1 MFSSLLVCVS
11 LLATAGVDGN
21 PTSPEPTT
29 LSATQVAAEQLTQAI
44 ATLHQTLPKTSAEC
58 VPGTAEKV
66 TQAANGVIDA
76 AVTVTRFDDGFEPN
90 QLLQYAKILARANQG
105 IEHLFE
111 STIALRTG
119 FAAMPEGDE
128 RRHAAREYL
137 AVMAS
142 MTDLAGRFRYL
153 LFDADTLDYIEWEL
167 VEYPLL
173 YQQLLNLFDETGCT
187 VGSSIAAKSLVYPLE
202 KASDSDEVAV
212 TADTKSHILRVV
224 ASTAP
229 QTGLQ
234 RLTDFLNSDTT
245 TPALVIETAATIRQ
259 LGLPQEPAAN
269 QDPTLPRPYITP
281 GELRER
287 LQALPTA
294 SLSAAEYRQRASLI
308 NWLDQRV
315 EKGLV
320 EDTYRMGRFEVQAG
334 DWLLMRNPSP
344 YNLFTDLSPGL
355 FTHVGVVAMEEGPDG
370 VRRMVV
376 VDLPERGTHM
386 PSTNVDL
393 FVLRTLDYMFLRAKD
408 NAAADTMGQV
418 AASVIGNPVQFD
430 LNFRSDHIV
439 ELQGK
444 PLEDQQITGYCAGL
458 LLLCAQE
465 TDAPRE
471 AFFPIP
477 EYPADGRLLDN
488 LATLGLSIGD
498 NFVSP
503 TGALFSPAMEVVG
516 RSEPMYDPRREVEQ
530 AIYDHFA
537 SSLDTRTLTPS
548 SDMYQSLRLRV
559 AQMSSTNS
567 LLSKALAKAAGVGA
581 ETDLVAAAR
590 AAAVVETLDEIAY
603 GSSGEFLAARD
614 AIQFSEEDVDGA
626 SQGVTPNER
635 TVALRQRHEDL
646 VRRMNAGELTPRQLR
661 IELVDYYIDSGCRQ
675 LDERFFSED

>member
-1 MFSSLLVCVS
+1 MFASLLVCVS
-11 LLATAGVDGN
+11 LLTAVGDDAGISAQQ
-21 PTSPEPTT
+21 SPT
-29 LSATQVAAEQLTQAI
+29 LSATQVAADQLTKSI
-44 ATLHQTLPKTSAEC
+44 AALEQVLPKTSEEC
-58 VPGTAEKV
+58 VPGTAERV
-66 TQAANGVIDA
+66 DQAANEVIGA
-76 AVTVTRFDDGFEPN
+76 AVTVALFDDGFEPN

-111 STIALRTG
+111 RTIALRTS

-128 RRHAAREYL
+128 RRAAAREYL
-137 AVMAS
+137 AIAAA
-142 MTDLAGRFRYL
+142 MTNLSGRFRYL

-167 VEYPLL
+167 VQYPVI
-173 YQQLLNLFDETGCT
+173 YRQLLDVFEATGCT

-202 KASDSDEVAV
+202 VAADSDEVAV
-212 TADTKSHILRVV
+212 TADTKAHILRVV
-224 ASTAP
+224 ASTGP

-234 RLTDFLNSDTT
+234 RLTDFLNSDSIS
-245 TPALVIETAATIRQ
+245 PALVIETANTIRQ
-259 LGLPQEPAAN
+259 LGLPQEPSAN

-281 GELRER
+281 SELRER
-287 LQALPTA
+287 LRALPTA
-294 SLSAAEYRQRASLI
+294 ALSAAEYRQRASLLA
-308 NWLDQRV
+308 WLDERI
-315 EKGLV
+315 EKGLA
-320 EDTYRMGRFEVQAG
+320 EDTYRMGRFEVQPG

-355 FTHVGVVAMEEGPDG
+355 FTHVGVVAMEEGTDG

-386 PSTNVDL
+386 PSTNVDI
-393 FVLRTLDYMFLRAKD
+393 FVLRTLDYMFLRSQ
-408 NAAADTMGQV
+408 NEAAAETMGET

-430 LNFRSDHIV
+430 LNFRSDHIAK
-439 ELQGK
+439 LKGK

-465 TDAPRE
+465 TDEPRE

-488 LATLGLSIGD
+488 LGTLGLSIGD

-503 TGALFSPAMEVVG
+503 TGALFSPTMEVAG

-537 SSLDTRTLTPS
+537 SSLDERTLTPS
-548 SDMYQSLRLRV
+548 SDLYQSLRLRV

-603 GSSGEFLAARD
+603 GCSGEFLEARD
-614 AIQFSEEDVDGA
+614 AIQFNEEEGGTT
-626 SQGVTPNER
+626 QGVTNDER
-635 TVALRQRHEDL
+635 TNALRKRHEDL
-646 VRRMNAGELTPRQLR
+646 VSRWNAGELTPRQLR
-661 IELVDYYIDSGCRQ
+661 VELVDYYIDAGRRQ